1 MNNFESLNPMS
12 MMRNLPLY
20 MKILIGMV
28 AGILI
33 GIIAVIVGM
42 GWLVSDYIKPFGVI
56 FLNLLKLVAMPLI
69 FASLVTGVSGLSNIT
84 KLSRIGAKTI
94 SYYLVTTVLAI
105 TIGLLLVNLIK
116 PGKSFPEEKRVELLT
131 KYAPDVEGRKLA
143 VDNLKTEGPLQFIVD
158 IVPENIVGA
167 ASDNTNM
174 LQVIFFAI
182 LFGLAIVIVKHP
194 KVEIVKDFI
203 TGLNEIILKI
213 IDFIMGFAPFGV
225 MALLA
230 ALIVDFSGDNV
241 ADSLHLFTTLGLYAI
256 VVIAGLLFVAIV
268 IYPTFLRLFAGIRFT
283 DFYKTMFPVQ
293 LVAFST
299 SSSAATL
306 PVNME
311 QVEKGLGVSNEVT
324 SFVLPVGV
332 TINMDGTS
340 LYQAIAA
347 VFIAQVFGIDLTLGQ
362 QLTIVLTATLAS
374 IGSAGVPGAGM
385 VMLIIVL
392 NSVGLPV
399 EGLALILAIDRPLD
413 MLRTVLNVTGD
424 AMIATIVAK
433 TEREIDYQP
442 GMIEDNNMK
451 EEC

>member
-1 MNNFESLNPMS
+1 MWSK
-12 MMRNLPLY
+12 LPLY
-20 MKILIGMV
+20 MKILAGM
-28 AGILI
+28 LI
-33 GIIAVIVGM
+33 GVLVGISAVALGI
-42 GWLVSDYIKPFGVI
+42 GWFVNDWIKPFGVI

-69 FASLVTGVSGLSNIT
+69 FASLVTGVAGLSDIT
-84 KLSRIGAKTI
+84 KLSRIGFKTI
-94 SYYLVTTVLAI
+94 SYYLITTVIAI
-105 TIGLLLVNLIK
+105 TIGLLLVNLLK
-116 PGKSFPEEKRVELLT
+116 PGESFPEQKRTELLEQ
-131 KYAPDVEGRKLA
+131 YALDVEGRKLA
-143 VDNLKTEGPLQFIVD
+143 VDNMKSSGPLQFMVD

-167 ASDNTNM
+167 ASNNANM

-182 LFGLAIVIVKHP
+182 LFGLAIVILKNP
-194 KVEIVKDFI
+194 KVEVVKDFV
-203 TGLNEIILKI
+203 TGLNEIILKF
-213 IDFIMGFAPFGV
+213 IDFIMIFAPIGV

-230 ALIVDFSGDNV
+230 GLITDFSGDNV
-241 ADSLHLFTTLGLYAI
+241 KDSLQLFATLGFYAL
-256 VVIAGLLFVAIV
+256 VVIGGLLSVALV
-268 IYPTFLRLFAGIRFT
+268 IYPTFLRFFAGIRFT

-306 PVNME
+306 PINME
-311 QVEKGLGVSNEVT
+311 QVEKGLGVSNDVA

-340 LYQAIAA
+340 LYQAVAA
-347 VFIAQVFGIDLTLGQ
+347 VFIAQVFGIDLTIGQ
-362 QLTIVLTATLAS
+362 QLTIILTATLAS

-433 TEREIDYQP
+433 TEREIDYTP
-442 GMIEDNNMK
+442 GMIENV
-451 EEC
+451 EG

>member
-1 MNNFESLNPMS
+1 MWKK
-12 MMRNLPLY
+12 LPLY
-20 MKILIGMV
+20 IKILIGMLV
-28 AGILI
+28 GVLI
-33 GIIAVIVGM
+33 GTIAVAAGL
-42 GWLVSDYIKPFGVI
+42 GWLVSSYIKPFGVI

-94 SYYLVTTVLAI
+94 SYYLITTVLAI
-105 TIGLLLVNLIK
+105 TIGLLLVNLLK
-116 PGKSFPEEKRVELLT
+116 PGESFPEEKRVELLT
-131 KYAPDVEGRKLA
+131 KYAHDVEGRKVA
-143 VDNLKTEGPLQFIVD
+143 VDNLKSDGPLQFLVD

-194 KVEIVKDFI
+194 KVDLVKDFVI
-203 TGLNEIILKI
+203 GLNEIILKI

-241 ADSLHLFTTLGLYAI
+241 SDSLHLFTTLGFYAL
-256 VVIAGLLFVAIV
+256 VVICGLLLVALV
-268 IYPTFLRLFAGIRFT
+268 IYPIFLRIFAGISFT
-283 DFYKTMFPVQ
+283 HFYKTMFPVQ

-306 PVNME
+306 PINME
-311 QVEKGLGVSNEVT
+311 QVEKGLGVSNEIA
-324 SFVLPVGV
+324 SFVLPIGV

-340 LYQAIAA
+340 LYQAVAA
-347 VFIAQVFGIDLTLGQ
+347 VFIAQVFGIDLSLSQ
-362 QLTIVLTATLAS
+362 QLTIILTATLAS

-433 TEREIDYQP
+433 TERKIDYKP
-442 GMIEDNNMK
+442 V
-451 EEC
+451 